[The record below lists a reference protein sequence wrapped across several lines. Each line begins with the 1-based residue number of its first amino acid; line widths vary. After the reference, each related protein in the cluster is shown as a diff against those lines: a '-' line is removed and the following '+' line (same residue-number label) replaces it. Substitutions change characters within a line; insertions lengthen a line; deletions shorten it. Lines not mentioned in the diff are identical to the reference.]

1 MKSVILYPYGPLTG
15 GTRCCR
21 MLHAKNLAITSAI
34 YTINI
39 SLLIVLIYSWRINV
53 NMHKSSELQ
62 DVYYGVQI
70 AYFAIIG
77 TQMSMILLSIV
88 LIFGIC
94 RENPGLI
101 VPWIIGY
108 ITFMALE
115 AVAMVYSN
123 VLRDHVN
130 KQFDAM
136 CKAEVAFFIARA
148 FINVLA
154 MWGVLRFYNLVRS
167 GITWRGPE
175 AKTAIFAPMYKSVS
189 THGKSSPARL
199 EAKRSK
205 QRQRRLS
212 VEVESGCCA
221 IFDFDIDYDED
232 DEDGAEDDGV
242 GYDYDDYYDYY
253 DEDEDEHQLE
263 LELEQQ
269 DDADCSMLGARV
281 PKTRTRRTSSVK
293 VKGQRQRQRTNNNI
307 RSVLINKRH
316 NKYKI
321 SRPQTQ
327 LEVINESERSAGSG
341 SDENDSLLVAYD
353 SSSSLAGSGDDSDD
367 SDASDGSDGS
377 DGSDV
382 SDPPERL
389 QPGTRLPGKCCGQR
403 QRQRRRS
410 LRRVY
415 CAVNLSIMGLLVAV
429 EIYAQVAIFF

>member
-1 MKSVILYPYGPLTG
+1 MASDRPTDRPPGVCAMFGAKLFG
-15 GTRCCR
+15 GGSQRHY
-21 MLHAKNLAITSAI
+21 LPHFN
-34 YTINI
+34 NI

-53 NMHKSSELQ
+53 NMHKSAELQ

-189 THGKSSPARL
+189 THSKSSIVHL
-199 EAKRSK
+199 EGKRAK
-205 QRQRRLS
+205 QRQRRYS
-212 VEVESGCCA
+212 VEAESGCCA
-221 IFDFDIDYDED
+221 IFDFDFDYDDED
-232 DEDGAEDDGV
+232 DDDDGAEDDV

-253 DEDEDEHQLE
+253 EDEDEQQLE
-263 LELEQQ
+263 LGQQ
-269 DDADCSMLGARV
+269 DDADCSMLGSGGSGGGGGKSR
-281 PKTRTRRTSSVK
+281 PRTAAVRIKSQRHRRN
-293 VKGQRQRQRTNNNI
+293 NNNI

-353 SSSSLAGSGDDSDD
+353 SSSSLAS
-367 SDASDGSDGS
+367 
-377 DGSDV
+377 V
-382 SDPPERL
+382 
-389 QPGTRLPGKCCGQR
+389 
-403 QRQRRRS
+403 
-410 LRRVY
+410 
-415 CAVNLSIMGLLVAV
+415 
-429 EIYAQVAIFF
+429 

>member
-53 NMHKSSELQ
+53 NMHKSADLQ

-189 THGKSSPARL
+189 THSKSSPAHL
-199 EAKRSK
+199 ESKRSK
-205 QRQRRLS
+205 QRQRRYS
-212 VEVESGCCA
+212 VEMESGCCA
-221 IFDFDIDYDED
+221 IFDFDFDYDED
-232 DEDGAEDDGV
+232 DEDETGDDAV

-253 DEDEDEHQLE
+253 EDEDEQQLE
-263 LELEQQ
+263 LEQE

-281 PKTRTRRTSSVK
+281 SKTRTRNASAK

-353 SSSSLAGSGDDSDD
+353 SSSSLAS
-367 SDASDGSDGS
+367 
-377 DGSDV
+377 V
-382 SDPPERL
+382 
-389 QPGTRLPGKCCGQR
+389 
-403 QRQRRRS
+403 
-410 LRRVY
+410 
-415 CAVNLSIMGLLVAV
+415 
-429 EIYAQVAIFF
+429 

>member
-53 NMHKSSELQ
+53 NMHKSADLQ

-148 FINVLA
+148 LINVMA
-154 MWGVLRFYNLVRS
+154 MWGVLRFYNLIRS

-189 THGKSSPARL
+189 THKSHTYTYS
-199 EAKRSK
+199 KRS
-205 QRQRRLS
+205 RRRS
-212 VEVESGCCA
+212 SIESTSGGCCA
-221 IFDFDIDYDED
+221 IFDFDFEYEDGLDDDDD
-232 DEDGAEDDGV
+232 DEAANGYNGLDTEEDV
-242 GYDYDDYYDYY
+242 GYDYEDYYDYY
-253 DEDEDEHQLE
+253 DDEELAEQQNHQRE
-263 LELEQQ
+263 Q
-269 DDADCSMLGARV
+269 DDADCSMLGASKPSKSRSK
-281 PKTRTRRTSSVK
+281 PRATDVK
-293 VKGQRQRQRTNNNI
+293 GKGQRRTNNNI

-321 SRPQTQ
+321 ARPQTQ

-353 SSSSLAGSGDDSDD
+353 SSSSLAS
-367 SDASDGSDGS
+367 
-377 DGSDV
+377 V
-382 SDPPERL
+382 
-389 QPGTRLPGKCCGQR
+389 
-403 QRQRRRS
+403 
-410 LRRVY
+410 
-415 CAVNLSIMGLLVAV
+415 
-429 EIYAQVAIFF
+429 

>member
-1 MKSVILYPYGPLTG
+1 
-15 GTRCCR
+15 
-21 MLHAKNLAITSAI
+21 
-34 YTINI
+34 
-39 SLLIVLIYSWRINV
+39 
-53 NMHKSSELQ
+53 MHKSADLQ

-148 FINVLA
+148 LINVLA

-189 THGKSSPARL
+189 TNKPHTYTYS
-199 EAKRSK
+199 KRS
-205 QRQRRLS
+205 RRRHS
-212 VEVESGCCA
+212 IEATSGGCCA
-221 IFDFDIDYDED
+221 IFDFDFEYDED
-232 DEDGAEDDGV
+232 NDDDDDDDEAAYGLDTEDEV

-253 DEDEDEHQLE
+253 DDDELAEQQHLG
-263 LELEQQ
+263 LQQ
-269 DDADCSMLGARV
+269 DDADCSMLGASKASRSRSKPRAAV
-281 PKTRTRRTSSVK
+281 VK
-293 VKGQRQRQRTNNNI
+293 VKGQRSGGRRTNNNI

-321 SRPQTQ
+321 ARPQTQ
-327 LEVINESERSAGSG
+327 LEVINESEKSAGSG

-353 SSSSLAGSGDDSDD
+353 SSSSLAS
-367 SDASDGSDGS
+367 
-377 DGSDV
+377 V
-382 SDPPERL
+382 
-389 QPGTRLPGKCCGQR
+389 
-403 QRQRRRS
+403 
-410 LRRVY
+410 
-415 CAVNLSIMGLLVAV
+415 
-429 EIYAQVAIFF
+429 

>member
-1 MKSVILYPYGPLTG
+1 MKTKHKTCISVAAATAPSEKMKSVILYPYGPLTG
-15 GTRCCR
+15 GARCCR
-21 MLHAKNLAITSAI
+21 ILHAKNLAITSAI

-53 NMHKSSELQ
+53 NMHKSAELQ

-189 THGKSSPARL
+189 THSKSSVVHL
-199 EAKRSK
+199 EGKRAK
-205 QRQRRLS
+205 QRQRQRRYS
-212 VEVESGCCA
+212 VEAESGCCA
-221 IFDFDIDYDED
+221 IFDFDFDYDDD
-232 DEDGAEDDGV
+232 DEEEDAEDDAV

-253 DEDEDEHQLE
+253 EDEDEQQLE

-269 DDADCSMLGARV
+269 EDADCSMLGASASKSR
-281 PKTRTRRTSSVK
+281 TRTAAVR
-293 VKGQRQRQRTNNNI
+293 VKGQRQRRNNNNI

-353 SSSSLAGSGDDSDD
+353 SSSSLAS
-367 SDASDGSDGS
+367 
-377 DGSDV
+377 V
-382 SDPPERL
+382 
-389 QPGTRLPGKCCGQR
+389 
-403 QRQRRRS
+403 
-410 LRRVY
+410 
-415 CAVNLSIMGLLVAV
+415 
-429 EIYAQVAIFF
+429 

>member
-53 NMHKSSELQ
+53 NMHKSAELQ

-77 TQMSMILLSIV
+77 TQMSMVLLSIV

-189 THGKSSPARL
+189 THSKSTAARV
-199 EAKRSK
+199 EGKRSK
-205 QRQRRLS
+205 QRQRRYS
-212 VEVESGCCA
+212 VEMESGCCA
-221 IFDFDIDYDED
+221 IFDFDFDYDDDEDED
-232 DEDGAEDDGV
+232 DDEAADDAV

-253 DEDEDEHQLE
+253 DDEDEQQ

-281 PKTRTRRTSSVK
+281 PKTRTRMAAVK
-293 VKGQRQRQRTNNNI
+293 VKGQRQRQRRTNNNI

-353 SSSSLAGSGDDSDD
+353 SSSSLAS
-367 SDASDGSDGS
+367 
-377 DGSDV
+377 V
-382 SDPPERL
+382 
-389 QPGTRLPGKCCGQR
+389 
-403 QRQRRRS
+403 
-410 LRRVY
+410 
-415 CAVNLSIMGLLVAV
+415 
-429 EIYAQVAIFF
+429 

>member
-1 MKSVILYPYGPLTG
+1 
-15 GTRCCR
+15 
-21 MLHAKNLAITSAI
+21 
-34 YTINI
+34 
-39 SLLIVLIYSWRINV
+39 
-53 NMHKSSELQ
+53 MHKSAELQ

-154 MWGVLRFYNLVRS
+154 MWGVLRFYNLVRA

-189 THGKSSPARL
+189 KSAAAAQL
-199 EAKRSK
+199 QAKRSK
-205 QRQRRLS
+205 RRYS

-221 IFDFDIDYDED
+221 IFDFDFDYDEEQD
-232 DEDGAEDDGV
+232 DDDDDAQDSV
-242 GYDYDDYYDYY
+242 GFDYDDYYEYY
-253 DEDEDEHQLE
+253 EDQDEQQLE
-263 LELEQQ
+263 L
-269 DDADCSMLGARV
+269 DDADCSMLGAKPRRAAKS
-281 PKTRTRRTSSVK
+281 KT
-293 VKGQRQRQRTNNNI
+293 QRQRRTNNNI

-353 SSSSLAGSGDDSDD
+353 SSSSLAS
-367 SDASDGSDGS
+367 
-377 DGSDV
+377 V
-382 SDPPERL
+382 
-389 QPGTRLPGKCCGQR
+389 
-403 QRQRRRS
+403 
-410 LRRVY
+410 
-415 CAVNLSIMGLLVAV
+415 
-429 EIYAQVAIFF
+429 